1 MKKDQSQTL
10 TPSLTRQLEYVG
22 ECLSRLRMDRRVRQQ
37 DAALRAGMSRSTAA
51 LIERG
56 SPSVAVGQI
65 IRYLDAIAPQMTLTS
80 LLAQDDL
87 TTQILAEKNF
97 PQRARGKSAAEL
109 SAFDF

>member
-1 MKKDQSQTL
+1 MKKDQTQVL
-10 TPSLTRQLEYVG
+10 TPALTRQLEYVG

-65 IRYLDAIAPQMTLTS
+65 IRYLDAIAPQMSLAS
-80 LLAQDDL
+80 LLAQDAL

-97 PQRARGKSAAEL
+97 PQRARSKSAAER
-109 SAFDF
+109 AEFDF

>member
-1 MKKDQSQTL
+1 MKKDQSQAL
-10 TPSLTRQLEYVG
+10 APALTRQLEYVG
-22 ECLSRLRMDRRVRQQ
+22 GCLSRLRLDRRVRQQ

-65 IRYLDAIAPQMTLTS
+65 IRYLDAIAPQMSLAS
-80 LLAQDDL
+80 LLAQDAL
-87 TTQILAEKNF
+87 TTQILTEKNF

-109 SAFDF
+109 AAFDF